1 MALFP
6 LNSYSQGGK
15 KDKTIEVTMKVV
27 GKDGAAI
34 PGASVVIGE
43 GLLHATTDIN
53 GEFTFKA
60 KPSSAVTVTMIGYN
74 KYMGFVAPLAE
85 NNQIVLD
92 EADFMK
98 SNDDIVNL
106 PFGNTIF
113 NRYTTDNVTT
123 ISGAELAKYP
133 SSDLRNAL
141 VGLLPGLIITE
152 NDGQPGLNS
161 EENTS
166 NLDATEKVSEGVRGS
181 KIVYIV
187 DNLQIDIA
195 EMPLD
200 PDEIESVT
208 LIKDPVNKAL
218 YGPAATNG
226 VVLIKTKRG
235 SANERRI
242 NVNLEAG
249 VSKVDRFPEF
259 VTGVDYANLNN
270 QAREASGL
278 LPLYDETAI
287 GEYQKNDPNSMLYP
301 NNNFRDMLFKD
312 TRSYQRANVSSY
324 GGNDKIQYSA
334 YVGYTGEGD
343 IYKVGK
349 TADYN
354 RINVRSN
361 LDVKLNDFMKMRFD
375 FAGNLSLRRSPN
387 YNNAASSEV
396 TNINEFPAVIE
407 HANTISPIAF
417 PVYTGIDPET
427 GSMGYGISSNFKY
440 NPLGGLEGN
449 GYYTDMNR
457 SGMGSI
463 ALDID
468 LGRVLKGLTST
479 TFVSFNGSYMTRIG
493 KNEEYA
499 AFRVV
504 PDETAEEGY
513 KTIKDRPEELA
524 SGESLLHEYNNTRYS
539 FYERLAY
546 DREFGK
552 NYIKAGATFHM
563 SQLTRT
569 GYPEPQRQAN
579 AIFDAT
585 YAFDNKYIVQAS
597 LDYAGANNYAKKNR
611 YKVFPSGGL
620 AWIVSDENFMENV
633 DFIDYLKV
641 RGQAARLGAMYFT
654 QNYRYESDWNSPAGN
669 DFWLSGW

>member
-1 MALFP
+1 
-6 LNSYSQGGK
+6 
-15 KDKTIEVTMKVV
+15 
-27 GKDGAAI
+27 
-34 PGASVVIGE
+34 
-43 GLLHATTDIN
+43 
-53 GEFTFKA
+53 
-60 KPSSAVTVTMIGYN
+60 
-74 KYMGFVAPLAE
+74 
-85 NNQIVLD
+85 
-92 EADFMK
+92 MK

-361 LDVKLNDFMKMRFD
+361 LDVKLNDFMKMRFR
-375 FAGNLSLRRSPN
+375 FCR
-387 YNNAASSEV
+387 
-396 TNINEFPAVIE
+396 
-407 HANTISPIAF
+407 
-417 PVYTGIDPET
+417 
-427 GSMGYGISSNFKY
+427 
-440 NPLGGLEGN
+440 
-449 GYYTDMNR
+449 
-457 SGMGSI
+457 
-463 ALDID
+463 
-468 LGRVLKGLTST
+468 
-479 TFVSFNGSYMTRIG
+479 
-493 KNEEYA
+493 
-499 AFRVV
+499 
-504 PDETAEEGY
+504 
-513 KTIKDRPEELA
+513 
-524 SGESLLHEYNNTRYS
+524 
-539 FYERLAY
+539 
-546 DREFGK
+546 
-552 NYIKAGATFHM
+552 
-563 SQLTRT
+563 
-569 GYPEPQRQAN
+569 
-579 AIFDAT
+579 
-585 YAFDNKYIVQAS
+585 
-597 LDYAGANNYAKKNR
+597 
-611 YKVFPSGGL
+611 
-620 AWIVSDENFMENV
+620 
-633 DFIDYLKV
+633 
-641 RGQAARLGAMYFT
+641 
-654 QNYRYESDWNSPAGN
+654 
-669 DFWLSGW
+669 